1 MMSTNEFLLVAGL
14 VYAAF
19 AIATLQAAREPLP
32 ILAAGYMAMLAIG
45 LFFLPRLP
53 S

>member
-1 MMSTNEFLLVAGL
+1 MMTTNEFLLVAGL
-14 VYAAF
+14 IYAAF
-19 AIATLQAAREPLP
+19 AIATLQATRRPLP

-45 LFFLPRLP
+45 FFFLPTLP